1 MEKQRKY
8 LNEETGKIIMALIA
22 IAVAVAV
29 GLFLWSCLDFESATA
44 EDYNYLYEHF
54 EALQSQGIEAL
65 HDMEDVEVR
74 VAYGKLTLESTEC
87 SLVFELTDERTFT
100 ETERRDK
107 AWLGVNLLAPIF
119 IIVIVCG
126 MLGRFFY
133 ELETTFAF
141 IGKWCFTKIK
151 SLSKRK
157 RES

>member
-22 IAVAVAV
+22 IAVAVTV

-87 SLVFELTDERTFT
+87 SLVFELTDELTFT